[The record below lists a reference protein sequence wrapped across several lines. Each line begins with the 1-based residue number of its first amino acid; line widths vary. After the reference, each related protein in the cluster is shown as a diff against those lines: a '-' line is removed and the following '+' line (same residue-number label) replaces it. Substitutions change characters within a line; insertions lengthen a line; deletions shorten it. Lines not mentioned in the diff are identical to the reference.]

1 MKLAPRFSTV
11 MAAEGDYDFENENN
25 FDAYN
30 ARNGKV
36 YNAQGALV
44 NTPE

>member
-1 MKLAPRFSTV
+1 
-11 MAAEGDYDFENENN
+11 MASLLFIWICQKKAVILH
-25 FDAYN
+25 AYRAN
-30 ARNGKV
+30 KSKTENGKV

>member
-1 MKLAPRFSTV
+1 
-11 MAAEGDYDFENENN
+11 MAAEGDCDFENENN

-30 ARNGKV
+30 AGNGKV

-44 NTPE
+44 NAPE

>member
-1 MKLAPRFSTV
+1 

-30 ARNGKV
+30 AGNGKV
-36 YNAQGALV
+36 YNARCFGER
-44 NTPE
+44 P